1 MNPSD
6 LLPDVRHY
14 LGGNHPGTGVWRHAR
29 TPLTP
34 AYPRWAGEGMTC
46 EVEGCEGT
54 LTTYKLCPTD
64 TGIDPIQDW
73 EDTGSAPD
81 GDSYA
86 GDFICSACLCTGAI
100 ALREVRQHRD
110 DIPRRPAE
118 DNVVPLFGP
127 RGYDR
132 G

>member
-1 MNPSD
+1 MKPSD
-6 LLPDVRHY
+6 LLPEDRYY
-14 LGGNHPGTGVWRHAR
+14 LGGKHPGTDVWRHAR

-34 AYPRWAGEGMTC
+34 AYPRWSGEGMSC

-64 TGIDPIQDW
+64 TGVDSLDDW
-73 EDTGSAPD
+73 AETSSAPD

-86 GDFICSACLCTGAI
+86 GEWICSCCFRVGAI

-110 DIPRRPAE
+110 DIPRQPSQ